1 MTYGYDT
8 NLKKGDW
15 KKTLESLA
23 KTLLENLSSIRDK
36 AAALRPLIFLTHSL
50 GGLIV
55 KQVNPTV

>member
-23 KTLLENLSSIRDK
+23 KTLLENLSSIRDVSPNCISSLDSS
-36 AAALRPLIFLTHSL
+36 ALTPA
-50 GGLIV
+50 
-55 KQVNPTV
+55 